1 MPKPQQAARSL
12 RRYRGR
18 ARSRLAALA
27 RNRNPPLTG
36 LGRSTSPIEQTSKS
50 PQPLTASRG
59 PLNTGRDPYGDAV
72 SVRLQ
77 IGTLSGFV
85 SERRPASN
93 RRGVRLQI
101 GIGVRLRRNSH
112 QDFFSD
118 GISEQ
123 LTTVLSHFDTLRVLA
138 RNTTFAYKKKAID
151 VQELGRQ
158 LNAQYVIEG
167 SFRRVA
173 DRISVAAQLIDA
185 RAGTHVWAETFEQ
198 PTASSNLL
206 AIQDDI
212 TKRIGAAAGT
222 HGLAQSQERSWGG
235 YAISQLPSF
244 PLMNAP

>member
-1 MPKPQQAARSL
+1 LRTTSPRWAAAL
-12 RRYRGR
+12 LV
-18 ARSRLAALA
+18 ALAAIGIVA
-27 RNRNPPLTG
+27 CQIVER
-36 LGRSTSPIEQTSKS
+36 LGAPSRESGSVSLEMQR
-50 PQPLTASRG
+50 RG
-59 PLNTGRDPYGDAV
+59 PTIAV
-72 SVRLQ
+72 LPF
-77 IGTLSGFV
+77 GNLSGDP
-85 SERRPASN
+85 S
-93 RRGVRLQI
+93 
-101 GIGVRLRRNSH
+101 

-123 LTTVLSHFDTLRVLA
+123 LITVLSHFEELRVLA
-138 RNTTFAYKKKAID
+138 RNTTFAYKKKVMDA
-151 VQELGRQ
+151 QELGRQ